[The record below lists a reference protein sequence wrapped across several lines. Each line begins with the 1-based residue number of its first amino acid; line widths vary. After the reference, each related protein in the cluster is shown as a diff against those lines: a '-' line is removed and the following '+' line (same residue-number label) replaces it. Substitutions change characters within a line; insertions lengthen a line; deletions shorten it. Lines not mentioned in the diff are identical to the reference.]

1 LKRIELWEVFIFN
14 AVTLTQIRAYTIY
27 ARVVDENNW
36 PKIEQETPY
45 QWADQLQPNTVRTIT
60 SAILFYRSAAS
71 LLFLFF
77 SQEDSRPLYRKPSRS
92 STSASS

>member
-14 AVTLTQIRAYTIY
+14 AVSLKQLRAYTIY

-45 QWADQLQPNTVRTIT
+45 Q
-60 SAILFYRSAAS
+60 
-71 LLFLFF
+71 
-77 SQEDSRPLYRKPSRS
+77 
-92 STSASS
+92 